1 MVSICRLRLSR
12 WVGGSCFVSGI
23 YRQQVRRDL
32 HTKFWPMQCNALQLN
47 ALTHQLVSHFS
58 IGSDEYGR
66 PFVIL
71 KEQQAKARVKGIEAT
86 KANILAARTI
96 SGIVRTSLGPKGM
109 DKIMVSPDGDVTI
122 TNDGATILGQMHV
135 SNQVGK
141 LMVELSSSQDDE
153 VGDGTTGVVVLAGAL
168 LEQAEKLLG
177 RGIHPVRIAEGFE
190 KAAEVAIQ
198 TLGDISDRVEFSSD
212 DTEPLVTTA
221 MTTLS
226 SKIINVDKRKMAKIA
241 VDAVLDVADLDRN
254 DVNFDMI
261 RMEGKPG
268 GSLEDTELVNGIVI
282 DKDISHPQMAKTIKD
297 AKMCILTCPFEPPKP
312 KTKHKLDIS
321 SREAYEKLYE
331 QEQQYFKGMVQKVKD
346 SGANLVICQWGFD
359 DEANHLL
366 LQNNLPA
373 VRWVGGVEI
382 EHIAIATGGRI
393 VPRFEELSEEK
404 LGKAGMVREVSFG
417 NTKERMLVIEDCSN
431 LKAVTVLVRGGN
443 QMIVEEA
450 KRSLHDAMC
459 VVRNLIKDNRVV
471 YGGGAAEIACSL
483 AVSKYADTVA
493 GVDQYAIRAFADAL
507 DDIPL
512 ALAEN
517 SGLSP
522 IEEVAAAKSKQ
533 IKEGNP
539 NIGLAC
545 TQPAHEDEHH
555 SYNMKEL
562 GVFETLIGKQEQLQL
577 ATQVVKLI
585 LKIDDTI
592 VMGQGGGGY

>member
-1 MVSICRLRLSR
+1 MTIR
-12 WVGGSCFVSGI
+12 I
-23 YRQQVRRDL
+23 
-32 HTKFWPMQCNALQLN
+32 
-47 ALTHQLVSHFS
+47 
-58 IGSDEYGR
+58 DEYGR

-331 QEQQYFKGMVQKVKD
+331 QEQKYFQDMVQKVKD

-522 IEEVAAAKSKQ
+522 IEEVAAAKSQQ

-545 TQPAHEDEHH
+545 TQPANEDEHH

-592 VMGQGGGGY
+592 VMGQGGAGY